1 MIITCENCKTRFNL
15 DESLL
20 DANGST
26 VRCSRCRH
34 MFTTFPPPPEP
45 EFDSLDLDD
54 SDFDQ
59 NFELDASD
67 YDDAEDLTEDRSQE
81 KFDAEETV
89 DFEELELETIDSDE
103 IEIEIEDTDTVSA
116 EEPDPDLSVETDM
129 SGELELAEEPTDVSE
144 ELALDETLS
153 EDQEPDFD
161 LAFDLDEKTPET
173 EDLDLEIPEDKE
185 SDIFDPKTSSPPME
199 DTNSLKKTAKDDM
212 DEDKTDDFDHDDQ
225 RFDGLDDFDTP
236 NFDKTDMGD
245 TDTSDTSSHEPP
257 PPRRPARASLIQPL
271 GRENEWMAKE
281 DTPPPKKSLI
291 GLPVLLLLMVFL
303 LAAGGYIAAT
313 FMGYK
318 IPFLPE
324 IRIPFIQQYLPGKTA
339 EPVSFP
345 EPVPDQKSV
354 TGRFMT
360 NDAAGELFIIT
371 GKIENPAQ
379 ISYQRIQ
386 VKGTLFQKEKKPAMS
401 QVAFCGNIIPEDTLK
416 TAPVKDLASQLETPT
431 EINDKLLPGA
441 TIPFMLVFSDLP
453 GNLENFT
460 VEVVGF
466 DRTTP

>member
-129 SGELELAEEPTDVSE
+129 SGELELAEEPTDVRRSWHWMKRF
-144 ELALDETLS
+144 L
-153 EDQEPDFD
+153 
-161 LAFDLDEKTPET
+161 KTRSRISIWPLIWMKKHRRQRT
-173 EDLDLEIPEDKE
+173 WIWK
-185 SDIFDPKTSSPPME
+185 SRKTKNPISLIQRRHPPPME

-281 DTPPPKKSLI
+281 DTQPPKKSLI

-303 LAAGGYIAAT
+303 LAGRRLYRRHFYGIQNSVSAGDPDSVHSA
-313 FMGYK
+313 
-318 IPFLPE
+318 
-324 IRIPFIQQYLPGKTA
+324 
-339 EPVSFP
+339 
-345 EPVPDQKSV
+345 VP
-354 TGRFMT
+354 
-360 NDAAGELFIIT
+360 AGQ
-371 GKIENPAQ
+371 N
-379 ISYQRIQ
+379 S
-386 VKGTLFQKEKKPAMS
+386 
-401 QVAFCGNIIPEDTLK
+401 
-416 TAPVKDLASQLETPT
+416 
-431 EINDKLLPGA
+431 GA
-441 TIPFMLVFSDLP
+441 RVFS
-453 GNLENFT
+453 GA
-460 VEVVGF
+460 GS
-466 DRTTP
+466 